1 MRCDRCGKNEAT
13 FYYKSNING
22 KVTQVHLCPQCAEE
36 LGYTDSFRSAGMTG
50 GLFGDFFSRPF
61 GMLEPFFSG
70 LGSRMLT
77 EFPEPVDV
85 LGQARESTPAQ
96 EDTGDLLPR
105 DEQDALTRQR
115 KRNALQTQLNLAVQ
129 EERFE
134 EAAKLR
140 DELKALK
147 SKPGAEHDSKRGSAY
162 L

>member
-22 KVTQVHLCPQCAEE
+22 KVTQVHLCHQCAEE

-85 LGQARESTPAQ
+85 LGQARESTPSQ
-96 EDTGDLLPR
+96 EDAGDLLPK

-140 DELKALK
+140 DELKALEK
-147 SKPGAEHDSKRGSAY
+147 
-162 L
+162 

>member
-36 LGYTDSFRSAGMTG
+36 LGYNDSFRSAGMTG

-140 DELKALK
+140 DELKALEK
-147 SKPGAEHDSKRGSAY
+147 
-162 L
+162 

>member
-22 KVTQVHLCPQCAEE
+22 KVTQVHLCHQCAEE

-115 KRNALQTQLNLAVQ
+115 RRNALQTQLNLAVQ

-140 DELKALK
+140 DELKALEK
-147 SKPGAEHDSKRGSAY
+147 
-162 L
+162 

>member
-70 LGSRMLT
+70 LCSRMLT
-77 EFPEPVDV
+77 EFPKPVDV

-140 DELKALK
+140 DELKALEK
-147 SKPGAEHDSKRGSAY
+147 
-162 L
+162 

>member
-140 DELKALK
+140 DELKALEQ
-147 SKPGAEHDSKRGSAY
+147 SARRGTRQ
-162 L
+162 

>member
-22 KVTQVHLCPQCAEE
+22 KVTQVHLCSQCAEE

-140 DELKALK
+140 DELKALEK
-147 SKPGAEHDSKRGSAY
+147 
-162 L
+162 

>member
-77 EFPEPVDV
+77 EFPEPADV

-105 DEQDALTRQR
+105 DEQVALTRQR

-140 DELKALK
+140 DELKALEK
-147 SKPGAEHDSKRGSAY
+147 
-162 L
+162 

>member
-85 LGQARESTPAQ
+85 LRQARESTPAQ

-140 DELKALK
+140 DELKALEK
-147 SKPGAEHDSKRGSAY
+147 
-162 L
+162 

>member
-22 KVTQVHLCPQCAEE
+22 KVTQVHLCHQCAEE

-85 LGQARESTPAQ
+85 LGQAGESTPAQ

-140 DELKALK
+140 DELKALEK
-147 SKPGAEHDSKRGSAY
+147 
-162 L
+162 

>member
-13 FYYKSNING
+13 FYYTSNING
-22 KVTQVHLCPQCAEE
+22 KVTQVHLCHQCAEE

-115 KRNALQTQLNLAVQ
+115 KRNALQTQLNLAVK

-140 DELKALK
+140 DELKALEK
-147 SKPGAEHDSKRGSAY
+147 
-162 L
+162 

>member
-13 FYYKSNING
+13 FDYKSNING

-140 DELKALK
+140 DELKALEK
-147 SKPGAEHDSKRGSAY
+147 
-162 L
+162 

>member
-22 KVTQVHLCPQCAEE
+22 KVTQIHLCPQCAEE

-61 GMLEPFFSG
+61 GMLEPFFNG
-70 LGSRMLT
+70 FGSRMLT

-85 LGQARESTPAQ
+85 LGQVRESMPAA
-96 EDTGDLLPR
+96 EEHSNLLPK
-105 DEQDALTRQR
+105 DEQDALTKQR
-115 KRNALQTQLNLAVQ
+115 KRNALQTQLNLAV
-129 EERFE
+129 EAERFE

-140 DELKALK
+140 DELRAL
-147 SKPGAEHDSKRGSAY
+147 EQ
-162 L
+162 

>member
-1 MRCDRCGKNEAT
+1 MRCDRCGRNEAT

-22 KVTQVHLCPQCAEE
+22 KVTQVHLCHQCAEE

-140 DELKALK
+140 DELKALEK
-147 SKPGAEHDSKRGSAY
+147 
-162 L
+162 

>member
-50 GLFGDFFSRPF
+50 GLFGDFFSRPS
-61 GMLEPFFSG
+61 GMPEPFFSG

-140 DELKALK
+140 DELKALEK
-147 SKPGAEHDSKRGSAY
+147 
-162 L
+162 

>member
-1 MRCDRCGKNEAT
+1 MKCDRCGKNEAT
-13 FYYKSNING
+13 FHYKTNING
-22 KVTQVHLCPQCAEE
+22 RVTEAHLCPDCARAM
-36 LGYTDSFRSAGMTG
+36 GYAGSVERRMSSW
-50 GLFGDFFSRPF
+50 FDDDWFDRPF
-61 GMLEPFFSG
+61 RMLEPFFSG

-140 DELKALK
+140 DELKALEK
-147 SKPGAEHDSKRGSAY
+147 
-162 L
+162 

>member
-129 EERFE
+129 
-134 EAAKLR
+134 
-140 DELKALK
+140 
-147 SKPGAEHDSKRGSAY
+147 
-162 L
+162 

>member
-22 KVTQVHLCPQCAEE
+22 KVTQVHLCHQCAEE

-50 GLFGDFFSRPF
+50 GLFGEFFSRPF

-115 KRNALQTQLNLAVQ
+115 RRNALQTQLNLAVQ

-140 DELKALK
+140 DELKALEK
-147 SKPGAEHDSKRGSAY
+147 
-162 L
+162 

>member
-22 KVTQVHLCPQCAEE
+22 KETQVHLCPQCAEE

-140 DELKALK
+140 DELKALEK
-147 SKPGAEHDSKRGSAY
+147 
-162 L
+162 

>member
-22 KVTQVHLCPQCAEE
+22 KVTQVHLCPQCAKE

-140 DELKALK
+140 DELKALEK
-147 SKPGAEHDSKRGSAY
+147 
-162 L
+162 

>member
-36 LGYTDSFRSAGMTG
+36 LGYPDSFRSAGMTG

-140 DELKALK
+140 DELKALEK
-147 SKPGAEHDSKRGSAY
+147 
-162 L
+162 

>member
-22 KVTQVHLCPQCAEE
+22 KVTQVHLCHQCAEE

-140 DELKALK
+140 DELQALK
-147 SKPGAEHDSKRGSAY
+147 Q
-162 L
+162 

>member
-140 DELKALK
+140 DELKVLEK
-147 SKPGAEHDSKRGSAY
+147 
-162 L
+162 

>member
-70 LGSRMLT
+70 LAPACSPSSLNRGCA
-77 EFPEPVDV
+77 
-85 LGQARESTPAQ
+85 GQARESTPAQ

-140 DELKALK
+140 DELKALEK
-147 SKPGAEHDSKRGSAY
+147 
-162 L
+162 

>member
-13 FYYKSNING
+13 FYYKSHING
-22 KVTQVHLCPQCAEE
+22 KVTQVHLCHQCAEE

-140 DELKALK
+140 DELKALEK
-147 SKPGAEHDSKRGSAY
+147 
-162 L
+162 

>member
-22 KVTQVHLCPQCAEE
+22 KVTQVHLCHQCAEE

-85 LGQARESTPAQ
+85 LGQARERTPAQ

-140 DELKALK
+140 DELKALEK
-147 SKPGAEHDSKRGSAY
+147 
-162 L
+162 

>member
-22 KVTQVHLCPQCAEE
+22 KVTQIHLCPQCAEE

-61 GMLEPFFSG
+61 GMLEPLLGGF
-70 LGSRMLT
+70 GSRLLT

-85 LGQARESTPAQ
+85 LGQARESTPAA
-96 EDTGDLLPR
+96 EENGDLLPK
-105 DEQDALTRQR
+105 DEQDALTKQR
-115 KRNALQTQLNLAVQ
+115 RRNALQTQLNLAV
-129 EERFE
+129 EAERFE

-140 DELKALK
+140 DELKALEK
-147 SKPGAEHDSKRGSAY
+147 
-162 L
+162 

>member
-22 KVTQVHLCPQCAEE
+22 KVTQIHLCPQCAEE

-61 GMLEPFFSG
+61 GMLEPFFNG
-70 LGSRMLT
+70 FGSRMLT

-85 LGQARESTPAQ
+85 LGQSRASVPAA
-96 EDTGDLLPR
+96 EEHSDLLPK
-105 DEQDALTRQR
+105 DEQDALTKQR
-115 KRNALQTQLNLAVQ
+115 KRNALQTQLNLAV
-129 EERFE
+129 EAERFE

-140 DELKALK
+140 DELRAL
-147 SKPGAEHDSKRGSAY
+147 EQ
-162 L
+162 

>member
-22 KVTQVHLCPQCAEE
+22 KVTQVHLCHQCAEE

-140 DELKALK
+140 DELKAL
-147 SKPGAEHDSKRGSAY
+147 EE
-162 L
+162 

>member
-1 MRCDRCGKNEAT
+1 M
-13 FYYKSNING
+13 
-22 KVTQVHLCPQCAEE
+22 
-36 LGYTDSFRSAGMTG
+36 
-50 GLFGDFFSRPF
+50 
-61 GMLEPFFSG
+61 
-70 LGSRMLT
+70 
-77 EFPEPVDV
+77 

-140 DELKALK
+140 DELKALEK
-147 SKPGAEHDSKRGSAY
+147 
-162 L
+162 

>member
-22 KVTQVHLCPQCAEE
+22 KVTQVHLCHQCAEE

-96 EDTGDLLPR
+96 EDTGNLLPR

-140 DELKALK
+140 DELKSLEK
-147 SKPGAEHDSKRGSAY
+147 
-162 L
+162 

>member
-22 KVTQVHLCPQCAEE
+22 KVTQVHLCHQFAEE

-105 DEQDALTRQR
+105 DEQDALTKQR
-115 KRNALQTQLNLAVQ
+115 KRNALQTQLNLAVE

-140 DELKALK
+140 DELKALEK
-147 SKPGAEHDSKRGSAY
+147 
-162 L
+162 